1 MMIHDITVKAGRY
14 KKRLRVGRGEG
25 GGRGKQSGR
34 GNKGAG
40 SRSGTTRRAAFE
52 GGQMPLFRRI
62 RKYGF
67 SNAKFRTEFWTVNLG
82 QIVAADAFKNGGVV
96 NTDTLIKAGLL
107 RDASRPLKILGGLD
121 KGSKISAKLSVT
133 ANRVSESVRRI
144 VTEAGGSV
152 SETGTRKDM
161 TRGVDRNTTERE
173 ATNLTKKAKRRTE
186 AAKKEAD
193 MAAKSTALGAAKAE
207 KSGAKAAPKGDA
219 APKGEKA
226 DKPAK
231 PAKAD
236 KADKGG
242 DKPKA

>member
-82 QIVAADAFKNGGVV
+82 QIVAADAFKNGGTV
-96 NTDTLIKAGLL
+96 NTETLIQAGLL
-107 RDASRPLKILGGLD
+107 RDASRPLKILGGLE
-121 KGSKISAKLSVT
+121 KGSKISAKLTLT

-152 SETGTRKDM
+152 TETGTRKDM
-161 TRGVDRNTTERE
+161 TRGIDRNTAERE

-193 MAAKSTALGAAKAE
+193 MAAKSATLGAAKAE
-207 KSGAKAAPKGDA
+207 KAATPKGDA

-231 PAKAD
+231 AEKAP
-236 KADKGG
+236 KADKGA